1 MDLKKNS
8 TVLITCSSGLARYL
22 QAELEALGFKIKSSH
37 DTGVEITAS
46 LADTMQLNLKL
57 RTAYNVLYLL
67 KDFKCADPHQL
78 YKNINQLPWE
88 DIIPANEYL
97 TVISRVN
104 TMSIDNSMF
113 PSMKTKDAIV
123 DRIMQKTGS
132 RPDSGSGRDNIVLGL
147 YWRDTQCKLYLNTSG
162 RKLSDRTYRKMPHK
176 APLREALAAGIII
189 ETGYDGSVPLVL
201 PMCGSG
207 TLAIEAALIA
217 ANRPPGLL
225 RGNFGFMH
233 LKDFDTSAWQ
243 RLRKEVLAS
252 SKKLFKNKTI
262 APIIATDIDPEAIN
276 AAEKNAKTA
285 GVDHLIKFDVCDFA
299 DTDIPTEPGVILL
312 NPEYGQRLGST
323 DQLAETYER
332 LGDFFKQKC
341 SGYTGYIFTGN
352 LDLAKKVGLRV
363 SRRLSFFNGDIECRL
378 LKYELYD
385 GSRKK
390 IKMD

>member
-22 QAELEALGFKIKSSH
+22 QAELAALGFRIKSSH

-46 LADTMQLNLKL
+46 LAETMQLNLKL

-78 YKNINQLPWE
+78 YKNISQLPWE

-147 YWRDTQCKLYLNTSG
+147 YWHDTQCKLYLNTSG

-176 APLREALAAGIII
+176 APLREALAAGIIM
-189 ETGYDGSVPLVL
+189 ETGYDGSVPLLL

-217 ANRPPGLL
+217 ANRPSGLL

-252 SKKLFKNKTI
+252 GKKISKNKTM

-276 AAEKNAKTA
+276 AAQKNAKTA
-285 GVDHLIKFDVCDFA
+285 GVDHLIRFDVCDFA
-299 DTDIPTEPGVILL
+299 ETDIPAEPGIIIL
-312 NPEYGQRLGST
+312 NPEYGRRIG
-323 DQLAETYER
+323 DNDKLAKTYER
-332 LGDFFKQKC
+332 LGDFFKKKC
-341 SGYTGYIFTGN
+341 SGYMGYIFTGN

-363 SRRLSFFNGDIECRL
+363 SRRFSFFNGDIECRL
-378 LKYELYD
+378 LKYELYT

-390 IKMD
+390 TKMD